1 MSVNSYYLVPVC
13 EKIIVGMNCK
23 IQIAEKNLALVVV
36 VVMVVVV
43 VVVWQFE
50 ESLPTYTLL
59 ADQLGL
65 GQRPH

>member
-23 IQIAEKNLALVVV
+23 IQIAEKNLALVVG
-36 VVMVVVV
+36 
-43 VVVWQFE
+43 WRFE

>member
-13 EKIIVGMNCK
+13 EKIIVDMNCK
-23 IQIAEKNLALVVV
+23 IQIAEKNLVVV
-36 VVMVVVV
+36 VVMVMV

>member
-1 MSVNSYYLVPVC
+1 MV
-13 EKIIVGMNCK
+13 
-23 IQIAEKNLALVVV
+23 
-36 VVMVVVV
+36 VVVV

-65 GQRPH
+65 GQRPHWADKVPGVGEYMDSVEWIIRG

>member
-1 MSVNSYYLVPVC
+1 MSVNCYYLVPVC

-23 IQIAEKNLALVVV
+23 IQIAEKNLALVVG
-36 VVMVVVV
+36 
-43 VVVWQFE
+43 WRFE